1 MQFLLTWDVLLLNKC
16 MCILYLYLYGRSKA
30 TEIMLVGFCELLW
43 ALIYFR
49 SNESIIYQTMDA
61 AWLLPDPD
69 LETTTVENTT
79 VTNANET
86 DLIITPDSSA
96 ETAPD
101 WTAASTNA
109 PTKWSNDSKIHC

>member
-1 MQFLLTWDVLLLNKC
+1 
-16 MCILYLYLYGRSKA
+16 
-30 TEIMLVGFCELLW
+30 
-43 ALIYFR
+43 
-49 SNESIIYQTMDA
+49 MDA

-86 DLIITPDSSA
+86 DIITPDSSA

-109 PTKWSNDSKIHC
+109 PTK

>member
-1 MQFLLTWDVLLLNKC
+1 
-16 MCILYLYLYGRSKA
+16 
-30 TEIMLVGFCELLW
+30 
-43 ALIYFR
+43 
-49 SNESIIYQTMDA
+49 MDA
-61 AWLLPDPD
+61 AWLLPDPE

-109 PTKWSNDSKIHC
+109 PTK

>member
-1 MQFLLTWDVLLLNKC
+1 
-16 MCILYLYLYGRSKA
+16 
-30 TEIMLVGFCELLW
+30 
-43 ALIYFR
+43 
-49 SNESIIYQTMDA
+49 MDA

-86 DLIITPDSSA
+86 DLILTPDSSA

-109 PTKWSNDSKIHC
+109 PTKWSNDSKIHCYKMILDPEHLMRLLIYQCPN